1 MIGFE
6 RYVREIDFIQKWV
19 SFLSSIV
26 FDCLQRD
33 LLMDFLF
40 FRVSVGV
47 TSGKKWFNCWIFI
60 PVFPGGFLPTLTLLI
75 QSLESGS
82 QGRLTIDSVSNIGP
96 HYARTLREWRRRFV
110 TKFSEVIEPALREEH
125 PEVMDGERGRRE
137 VEIFR
142 RKWLCT
148 YSFWIFLMSREG
160 PLTKF
165 SYTRLLVSKA
175 LFLCIDFVFL
185 D

>member
-19 SFLSSIV
+19 SVLSSIT

-110 TKFSEVIEPALREEH
+110 TKFSEVLN
-125 PEVMDGERGRRE
+125 RRY
-137 VEIFR
+137 VRSIR
-142 RKWLCT
+142 RLWMENEGVVKWKFLEGSG
-148 YSFWIFLMSREG
+148 YVRIASEFFWCPVKVR
-160 PLTKF
+160 
-165 SYTRLLVSKA
+165 
-175 LFLCIDFVFL
+175 
-185 D
+185 